1 MPGEPV
7 RKFATDNPRPLGG
20 ARDLR
25 TVAAAKAAAEGRAVG
40 QQRGRGERRG
50 PERVRLERAGGL
62 HQAIDEPA
70 SEQIFFLPRE
80 AGGMTLFLLA
90 AFAIATIVFQ
100 GLPSTKTLS
109 NALASATLFACGSL
123 FAETERIVLKN
134 PRLRQA
140 LARA

>member
-70 SEQIFFLPRE
+70 SEQIFFLPEDQGSLPKIKQCHFHGRKV
-80 AGGMTLFLLA
+80 
-90 AFAIATIVFQ
+90 AIASVSQ
-100 GLPSTKTLS
+100 SYEP
-109 NALASATLFACGSL
+109 
-123 FAETERIVLKN
+123 
-134 PRLRQA
+134 
-140 LARA
+140 